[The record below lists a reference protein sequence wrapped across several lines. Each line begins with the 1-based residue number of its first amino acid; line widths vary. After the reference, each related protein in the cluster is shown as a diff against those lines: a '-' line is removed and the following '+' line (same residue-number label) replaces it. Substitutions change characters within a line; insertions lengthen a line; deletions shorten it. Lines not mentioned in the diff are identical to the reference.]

1 MQGIYNL
8 YLPICGLIIAII
20 CNIVFFSKERIRN
33 KETAIFSRELIYSL
47 IDSLLMVTIIYLA
60 LFRPSDIICAS
71 HSIPF
76 APDEQG
82 CGK

>member
-1 MQGIYNL
+1 MFFMQGIYNL

-47 IDSLLMVTIIYLA
+47 IDSLLI
-60 LFRPSDIICAS
+60 
-71 HSIPF
+71 
-76 APDEQG
+76 
-82 CGK
+82 